1 MAKDRARERA
11 AQMRAEQEHR
21 DKRRRALLFGGMAV
35 VSVGVVAGLTL
46 VGLRGQPRDTSASSS
61 IDGVKTY
68 NDLVRDHTEKPVT
81 YTQTPPVGG
90 AHSAV
95 WQNCGWYDTSVKS
108 ENAVHS
114 MEHAAAWITYS
125 TDLTTDQKAKLKAEL
140 AGRAYVVASQ
150 YPGLPAPVVASAW
163 GAQVQLT
170 GVDDPRLG
178 DFLTTYANSPK
189 APEPGGECTGGTG
202 TPS

>member
-11 AQMRAEQEHR
+11 AQMRADQERR
-21 DKRRRALLFGGMAV
+21 DKRSRTLLFGGVAV
-35 VSVGVVAGLTL
+35 AAVAVVAGLTWL
-46 VGLRGQPRDTSASSS
+46 GLRGQSGNATASSS
-61 IDGVKTY
+61 IDRLTTY
-68 NDLVRDHTEKPVT
+68 SDLARDHTEKPVT
-81 YTQTPPVGG
+81 YPQAPPVGG

-95 WQNCGWYDTSVKS
+95 WQNCGWYDSRVKN

-114 MEHAAAWITYS
+114 MEHGAAWITYS
-125 TDLTTDQKAKLKAEL
+125 PDLTSDQKAKLKSEL
-140 AGRAYVVASQ
+140 AGRTYVVASQ

-163 GAQVQLT
+163 GGQVQLT
-170 GVDDPRLG
+170 GVDDPRLSQ
-178 DFLTTYANSPK
+178 FLTAYANSPK

>member
-11 AQMRAEQEHR
+11 AQMRADQERR
-21 DKRRRALLFGGMAV
+21 DKRRRAVLFGGVAAATIA
-35 VSVGVVAGLTL
+35 VVAGLTWL
-46 VGLRGQPRDTSASSS
+46 GLRGQSGEASASSS
-61 IDGVKTY
+61 IEGLKTY
-68 NDLVRDHTEKPVT
+68 SDLSRDHTEKPVT
-81 YTQTPPVGG
+81 YAQTPPVGG
-90 AHSAV
+90 AHSTL
-95 WQNCGWYDTSVKS
+95 WQNCGWYDATIKN

-125 TDLTTDQKAKLKAEL
+125 PDLAADQKAKLKSEL
-140 AGRAYVVASQ
+140 AGRTYVVASQ

-170 GVDDPRLG
+170 GVGDPRLAQ
-178 DFLTTYANSPK
+178 FLTTYANSPK

-202 TPS
+202 TPT

>member
-11 AQMRAEQEHR
+11 AQMRADQERR
-21 DKRRRALLFGGMAV
+21 DKRRRTLLFGGVAV
-35 VSVGVVAGLTL
+35 AAIAVVAGLTWL
-46 VGLRGQPRDTSASSS
+46 GLRGQSGDAAASSS
-61 IDGVKTY
+61 IDGLKTY
-68 NDLVRDHTEKPVT
+68 SDLARDHTEKPVT
-81 YTQTPPVGG
+81 YPQAPPVGG

-95 WQNCGWYDTSVKS
+95 WQNCGWYETTVKN

-125 TDLTTDQKAKLKAEL
+125 PDLTSGQKAKLKSEL
-140 AGRAYVVASQ
+140 AGRTYVVASQ

-170 GVDDPRLG
+170 GVDDPRLSQ
-178 DFLTTYANSPK
+178 FLTAYANSPK

>member
-11 AQMRAEQEHR
+11 AQMRADQECR
-21 DKRRRALLFGGMAV
+21 DQRRRTFLFGGVAAAAIAI
-35 VSVGVVAGLTL
+35 VAGLTWL
-46 VGLRGQPRDTSASSS
+46 GVRGQSGDAPASSPL
-61 IDGVKTY
+61 DGLTTY
-68 NDLVRDHTEKPVT
+68 KDVARDHTEKPVT
-81 YTQTPPVGG
+81 YAQTPPVGG

-95 WQNCGWYDTSVKS
+95 WQNCGWYDTTVKN

-125 TDLTTDQKAKLKAEL
+125 PDLTLDQKGKLKAEL
-140 AGRAYVVASQ
+140 AGRSYVVASQ

-170 GVDDPRLG
+170 GVDDPRLAE
-178 DFLTTYANSPK
+178 FLTTYANSPK

-202 TPS
+202 KPA

>member
-11 AQMRAEQEHR
+11 AQMRADQERR
-21 DKRRRALLFGGMAV
+21 DKRRRTLLFGGVAV
-35 VSVGVVAGLTL
+35 AAIAVVAGLTWL
-46 VGLRGQPRDTSASSS
+46 GLRGQSGDAATSSS
-61 IDGVKTY
+61 IDGLKTY
-68 NDLVRDHTEKPVT
+68 SDLARDHTEKPVT
-81 YTQTPPVGG
+81 YPQAPPVGG

-95 WQNCGWYDTSVKS
+95 WQNCGWYDTTVKN

-125 TDLTTDQKAKLKAEL
+125 PDLTSDQKAKLKSEL
-140 AGRAYVVASQ
+140 AGRTYVVASQ

-170 GVDDPRLG
+170 GVDDPRLSQ
-178 DFLTTYANSPK
+178 FLTAYANSPK